1 MKNVTESLNLIADD
15 GSLYRPDRADF
26 LKFAEEHT
34 RKAKESRD
42 ISTNRLRVLA
52 YESLAK
58 VNPDFKKMLEKRRKL
73 VPKVQEKS
81 MSRLRE
87 LASRDRHRDLMV
99 VPESKEESI
108 RRLLPQLAPR
118 GLKLH
123 YDPQQL
129 STVRDLG
136 ISDLWDACTHEVH
149 KPFYYPVWAEE
160 EICPTGGFWLTWTL
174 RQNNKVQ
181 FINYLCGDG
190 GSDDVYCAHGARF
203 WWYLVGENNETLRA
217 FINFDLSGTCGYR
230 LNDGDVGIWVLPE
243 VTIKKGW
250 GSSWGQLE
258 TVYRQDRWLNLWLAT
273 YDGPFVDGSVPN
285 GDFSWNI
292 NPTPT
297 TPFSFDISQ
306 GQRYIIQV
314 DVQIALLA
322 SYNACIAM
330 GEIMGVNF
338 RKCSLRG
345 DCVLC
350 RCY

>member
-1 MKNVTESLNLIADD
+1 MNNLTESLNLIADE
-15 GSLYRPDRADF
+15 GSHYRPDRAGF
-26 LKFAEEHT
+26 LKFAEEHL
-34 RKAKESRD
+34 RKAKEARD

-58 VNPDFKKMLEKRRKL
+58 GNPDFKRILEKRRKL
-73 VPKVQEKS
+73 VAKGQEKS
-81 MSRLRE
+81 ISRLRE
-87 LASRDRHRDLMV
+87 LASRDRHQDLMV

-160 EICPTGGFWLTWTL
+160 EICPTGGFWFTWTL
-174 RQNNKVQ
+174 RQDNKVQ
-181 FINYLCGDG
+181 FMNHLCGDG

-217 FINFDLSGTCGYR
+217 FINFDLFGTCAYR
-230 LNDGDVGIWVLPE
+230 LHDGDVGIWVLPE

-250 GSSWGQLE
+250 SSSWSQLE
-258 TVYRQDRWLNLWLAT
+258 TIYRQDRWLNLWLAT
-273 YDGPFVDGSVPN
+273 YDGPFVDGSVSN

-292 NPTPT
+292 NPTPK

-322 SYNACIAM
+322 SHNACISM
-330 GEIMGVNF
+330 GGVN
-338 RKCSLRG
+338 KSSLRG

-350 RCY
+350 RC